1 MVFNYFI
8 KGENM
13 NDNQLVNNL
22 ATQTANVIGNLN
34 LQVAKLQ
41 TENQSLANQNQ
52 ELQRQ
57 VKILRNGSSTNKED
71 QKKSK

>member
-1 MVFNYFI
+1 
-8 KGENM
+8 M

-22 ATQTANVIGNLN
+22 ATQAANVIGNLN

-71 QKKSK
+71 QKK

>member
-1 MVFNYFI
+1 
-8 KGENM
+8 M

-22 ATQTANVIGNLN
+22 AIQTANVIGNLN

-57 VKILRNGSSTNKED
+57 IKILRNGSSTNKEE
-71 QKKSK
+71 QKK

>member
-1 MVFNYFI
+1 
-8 KGENM
+8 M

-57 VKILRNGSSTNKED
+57 VKILRNGSSTNKEN
-71 QKKSK
+71 KKK

>member
-1 MVFNYFI
+1 
-8 KGENM
+8 M

-41 TENQSLANQNQ
+41 TENQSLSNQNQ
-52 ELQRQ
+52 ELRRQ

-71 QKKSK
+71 QRK

>member
-41 TENQSLANQNQ
+41 TENQSLSNQNQ

-57 VKILRNGSSTNKED
+57 IKILRNGSSTNKED
-71 QKKSK
+71 QRK

>member
-22 ATQTANVIGNLN
+22 AAQTANVIGNLN

-71 QKKSK
+71 QRK

>member
-1 MVFNYFI
+1 
-8 KGENM
+8 M

-41 TENQSLANQNQ
+41 TENQSLANQKQ
-52 ELQRQ
+52 ELPRPI
-57 VKILRNGSSTNKED
+57 KILRNGSSTNKED
-71 QKKSK
+71 QKK

>member
-1 MVFNYFI
+1 
-8 KGENM
+8 M
-13 NDNQLVNNL
+13 NGNQLVNNL
-22 ATQTANVIGNLN
+22 ATQAANVIGNLN

-57 VKILRNGSSTNKED
+57 VKILRNGSSTNKEG
-71 QKKSK
+71 QRK

>member
-1 MVFNYFI
+1 
-8 KGENM
+8 M

-71 QKKSK
+71 QKK

>member
-71 QKKSK
+71 QKK

>member
-57 VKILRNGSSTNKED
+57 IKILRNGSSTNKED
-71 QKKSK
+71 QKK

>member
-41 TENQSLANQNQ
+41 TENQSLSNQNQ
-52 ELQRQ
+52 ELRRQ

-71 QKKSK
+71 QRK

>member
-1 MVFNYFI
+1 
-8 KGENM
+8 M

-57 VKILRNGSSTNKED
+57 VKILRSGSSTNKES
-71 QKKSK
+71 QKK

>member
-1 MVFNYFI
+1 
-8 KGENM
+8 M

-57 VKILRNGSSTNKED
+57 IKILRNGSSTNKED
-71 QKKSK
+71 QKK

>member
-41 TENQSLANQNQ
+41 TENQSLSNQNQ

-71 QKKSK
+71 QRK

>member
-22 ATQTANVIGNLN
+22 AIQTANVIGNLN

-57 VKILRNGSSTNKED
+57 IKILRNGSSTNKEE
-71 QKKSK
+71 QKK

>member
-57 VKILRNGSSTNKED
+57 VKILRSGSSTNKES
-71 QKKSK
+71 QKK

>member
-1 MVFNYFI
+1 
-8 KGENM
+8 M

-41 TENQSLANQNQ
+41 TENQSLSNQNQ

-71 QKKSK
+71 QKK

>member
-1 MVFNYFI
+1 
-8 KGENM
+8 M

-22 ATQTANVIGNLN
+22 AAQTANVIGNLN

-71 QKKSK
+71 QRK

>member
-1 MVFNYFI
+1 
-8 KGENM
+8 M

-22 ATQTANVIGNLN
+22 AIQTANVIGNLN

-57 VKILRNGSSTNKED
+57 IKILRNGSSTNKED
-71 QKKSK
+71 QRK